1 MGFFS
6 CFSSN
11 ASSTVSGKKKE
22 APASP
27 AFPLSEDQ
35 FRDLIQASEDKEL
48 RLRVP
53 DLSQKKALELAPRQ
67 QTCSALLKEK
77 GAALIARLGGT
88 KELAASAE
96 AGDTFILSHWE
107 SLPFLDSSVDF
118 ILIRSA
124 FLRVSLGR
132 VLREAGRI
140 LDTKGSVL
148 LCDQHPFSA
157 TVQKEHLKSPVG
169 EEGIGPG
176 FERYAKW
183 FREAGFRFEWVREL
197 FFEGS
202 MKKAFGPSED
212 QQRAFDSLRRTP
224 FLIVFSLKK
233 E

>member
-6 CFSSN
+6 RFSSS
-11 ASSTVSGKKKE
+11 ASGKKKE
-22 APASP
+22 APSSP
-27 AFPLSEDQ
+27 SFPLSEDQ
-35 FRDLIQASEDKEL
+35 FRDLIHAAEEKEF
-48 RLRVP
+48 RVRVP
-53 DLSQKKALELAPRQ
+53 DLSQKKVLEMAPRQ
-67 QTCSALLKEK
+67 QTCAPLLKEK

-88 KELAASAE
+88 KEMASSPE
-96 AGDTFILSHWE
+96 APMLKDTFILSHWE
-107 SLPFLDSSVDF
+107 SLPFLDSSLDF
-118 ILIRSA
+118 ILLRSA

-140 LDTKGSVL
+140 LDTKGSLL
-148 LCDQHPFSA
+148 LCDLHPFSVS
-157 TVQKEHLKSPVG
+157 VQKEHLKSPVG

-197 FFEGS
+197 FFDGS
-202 MKKAFGPSED
+202 MKKSFGPSED
-212 QQRAFDSLRRTP
+212 QQRAFDGLRRTP